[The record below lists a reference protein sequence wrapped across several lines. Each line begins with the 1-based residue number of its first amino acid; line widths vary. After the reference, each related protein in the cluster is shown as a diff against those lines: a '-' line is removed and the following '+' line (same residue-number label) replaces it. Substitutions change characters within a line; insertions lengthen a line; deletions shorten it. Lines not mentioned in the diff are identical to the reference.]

1 LRVALRALHT
11 DSPGTALKVRPPGAD
26 PVSVGTA
33 QARRPGSIGLPI
45 EVFFD
50 GKPPWFVLT
59 VGIAFVVGTGVVDRI
74 TGPGAFLP
82 PLYLMPVLLVTWNV
96 GRGAGLAAA
105 GLATIA
111 TQVAGITD
119 ADASNGLIPSWN
131 AVMWLVVLVFVVWML
146 STLKELIRSQRL
158 RIAHQ
163 AEESDDLREMNEVKD
178 TLLHAVSHDLKGPL
192 AGILGAVQTIRRR
205 GELELSAAEVSD
217 LYGVI
222 EDAGVKANR
231 LVEDL
236 LDLDRLKRGQLKPE
250 RQPTDVGAL
259 AREVASGCDV
269 LAGHPVR
276 IDADDVLVSVD
287 APKVERVL
295 DNLLANV
302 GRHTPPGTPVQVHV
316 GRSGDG
322 VRVEVQDDG
331 PGVPDE
337 IKELIF
343 EAFEQGDHNHGG
355 VGIGLSLVR
364 RFAELHGGGAHV
376 EDAPTGGARFI
387 VDLPG
392 EVTPLPGAALRA
404 V

>member
-1 LRVALRALHT
+1 M
-11 DSPGTALKVRPPGAD
+11 
-26 PVSVGTA
+26 
-33 QARRPGSIGLPI
+33 GLPI
-45 EVFFD
+45 EAFFD

-59 VGIAFVVGTGVVDRI
+59 VGIAFVIGTGVVDRI

-96 GRGAGLAAA
+96 GRGAGLATA
-105 GLATIA
+105 GLAAIA
-111 TQVAGITD
+111 TQLAGITD
-119 ADASNGLIPSWN
+119 TDASNGLIPSWN
-131 AVMWLVVLVFVVWML
+131 AVMWLLVLVFVVWML
-146 STLKELIRSQRL
+146 STLKELIRSQRI

-163 AEESDDLREMNEVKD
+163 VEESDDLREMNEVKD

-192 AGILGAVQTIRRR
+192 SGILGAVQTIRRR

-222 EDAGVKANR
+222 EDAGAKANR

-236 LDLDRLKRGQLKPE
+236 LDLDRLKRGQLTPE
-250 RQPTDVGAL
+250 RRPTDVGAL
-259 AREVASGCDV
+259 MREIIRQSDA

-276 IDADDVLVSVD
+276 VDADAVLVSVD

-295 DNLLANV
+295 DNLVANA
-302 GRHTPPGTPVQVHV
+302 GRHTPPGTPIHV
-316 GRSGDG
+316 RVCRIADG
-322 VRVEVQDDG
+322 VRVEVQDEG
-331 PGVPDE
+331 PGVPDA
-337 IKELIF
+337 IKERIF

-355 VGIGLSLVR
+355 VGIGLSLVL

-376 EDAPTGGARFI
+376 EDVEGGGARF
-387 VDLPG
+387 VVELPG
-392 EVTPLPGAALRA
+392 EVTPLPGAALQA

>member
-1 LRVALRALHT
+1 MDT
-11 DSPGTALKVRPPGAD
+11 TTAR
-26 PVSVGTA
+26 
-33 QARRPGSIGLPI
+33 RRPGSGGLPI

-59 VGIAFVVGTGVVDRI
+59 VGLAFVIGTGVVDRL

-82 PLYLMPVLLVTWNV
+82 PLYLTPVLLVTWNV
-96 GRGAGLAAA
+96 GRGAGLAIA
-105 GLATIA
+105 GLAAIA

-119 ADASNGLIPSWN
+119 ADASNGLVPSWN

-146 STLKELIRSQRL
+146 STLKQLIRTQRL

-192 AGILGAVQTIRRR
+192 SGILGAVQTIRRR
-205 GELELSAAEVSD
+205 GELELTPAEVND

-222 EDAGVKANR
+222 EEAGTKANR
-231 LVEDL
+231 LVDDL
-236 LDLDRLKRGQLKPE
+236 LDLDRLKRGQLRPE
-250 RQPTDVGAL
+250 RTPTDVGAL
-259 AREVASGCDV
+259 ARDVVRGCDA

-276 IDADDVLVSVD
+276 IDADDVLVSID
-287 APKVERVL
+287 APKVERVIE
-295 DNLLANV
+295 NLVANA
-302 GRHTPPGTPVQVHV
+302 GRHTPPGTPIHV
-316 GRSGDG
+316 TVRRRTDG
-322 VRVEVQDDG
+322 VRLEVADEG
-331 PGVPDE
+331 PGVPDA
-337 IKELIF
+337 IKELVF

-364 RFAELHGGGAHV
+364 RFAELHGGQAYV
-376 EDAPTGGARFI
+376 DDADGGGALFV

-392 EVTPLPGAALRA
+392 EMTPRPAAALRA

>member
-1 LRVALRALHT
+1 VDTPL
-11 DSPGTALKVRPPGAD
+11 
-26 PVSVGTA
+26 
-33 QARRPGSIGLPI
+33 ARRKPRSKGLPI

-59 VGIAFVVGTGVVDRI
+59 VGIAFVLGTGIIDRK
-74 TGPGAFLP
+74 TGSGAFLA

-96 GRGAGLAAA
+96 GRGAGLAIA
-105 GLATIA
+105 GLATVA
-111 TQVAGITD
+111 TQLAGITD
-119 ADASNGLIPSWN
+119 LDPSNGLVPSWN
-131 AVMWLVVLVFVVWML
+131 AVMWFLVLVFVVWML
-146 STLKELIRSQRL
+146 STLKSLIRTQRI
-158 RIAHQ
+158 RIANQ

-192 AGILGAVQTIRRR
+192 SGILGAVQTIRRR
-205 GELELSAAEVSD
+205 GELELSPAEIDD

-222 EDAGVKANR
+222 EDAGTKANR

-250 RQPTDVGAL
+250 RQPTDVGTL
-259 AREVASGCDV
+259 AREAVRGCEA

-276 IDADDVLVSVD
+276 VQSDDMLVAIDG
-287 APKVERVL
+287 PKVDRIVE
-295 DNLLANV
+295 NLVANA
-302 GRHTPPGTPVQVHV
+302 GRHTLPGTPVHV
-316 GRSGDG
+316 RVTRWRQG
-322 VRVEVQDDG
+322 VRIEVEDEG
-331 PGVPDE
+331 EGVPDE

-364 RFAELHGGGAHV
+364 RFAELHGGGAYV
-376 EDAPTGGARFI
+376 EDGKNGGARFV

-392 EVTPLPGAALRA
+392 EVTALPGVALRA

>member
-1 LRVALRALHT
+1 MSVDRART
-11 DSPGTALKVRPPGAD
+11 GRRGSP
-26 PVSVGTA
+26 
-33 QARRPGSIGLPI
+33 GLPI

-59 VGIAFVVGTGVVDRI
+59 LGVAFVVATGVVDRV

-96 GRGAGLAAA
+96 GRGAGLATA
-105 GLATIA
+105 GLAAVA

-119 ADASNGLIPSWN
+119 ADPSNGLIPSWN

-146 STLKELIRSQRL
+146 STLKELIRSQRI

-192 AGILGAVQTIRRR
+192 SGILGAVQTLRRR
-205 GELELSAAEVSD
+205 GELALSPSEVSD

-222 EDAGVKANR
+222 EDAGTKANR

-236 LDLDRLKRGQLKPE
+236 LDLDRLKRGQLRPE
-250 RQPTDVGAL
+250 RRPTDVGAL
-259 AREVASGCDV
+259 ARDVVRGCDV

-276 IDADDVLVSVD
+276 IDVDDVLVSVD

-295 DNLLANV
+295 DNLVANA
-302 GRHTPPGTPVQVHV
+302 GRHTPPGTPIHIWV
-316 GRSGDG
+316 RRTRDG
-322 VRVEVQDDG
+322 VRVEVQDEG
-331 PGVPDE
+331 PGVPDA

-376 EDAPTGGARFI
+376 EDADDGGARF
-387 VDLPG
+387 VVELPG
-392 EVTPLPGAALRA
+392 DVTPLPGAALQA

>member
-1 LRVALRALHT
+1 MSVDITRA
-11 DSPGTALKVRPPGAD
+11 
-26 PVSVGTA
+26 
-33 QARRPGSIGLPI
+33 QRRPGTGGLPI

-59 VGIAFVVGTGVVDRI
+59 VGIAFVIGTGVVDRL

-96 GRGAGLAAA
+96 GRGAGLATA

-119 ADASNGLIPSWN
+119 TDASHGLVPSWN
-131 AVMWLVVLVFVVWML
+131 AMMWLLVLVFVVWML
-146 STLKELIRSQRL
+146 STLKELIRTQRI

-163 AEESDDLREMNEVKD
+163 AVESDDLRELNEVKD

-192 AGILGAVQTIRRR
+192 SGILGAVQTIRRR
-205 GELELSAAEVSD
+205 GELALSPSEVSD

-222 EDAGVKANR
+222 EDAGTKANR

-250 RQPTDVGAL
+250 RRPTDIGAL
-259 AREVASGCDV
+259 AREVVRGCDA

-287 APKVERVL
+287 GPKVERVVE
-295 DNLLANV
+295 NLVVNA
-302 GRHTPPGTPVQVHV
+302 GRHTPPGTPIHIRV
-316 GRSGDG
+316 RRLDDG
-322 VRVEVQDDG
+322 VRVEVEDDG
-331 PGVPDE
+331 PGVPDA

-355 VGIGLSLVR
+355 AGIGLSLVR

-376 EDAPTGGARFI
+376 DDARGGGALFL

-392 EVTPLPGAALRA
+392 EVTPAPGAALRA

>member
-1 LRVALRALHT
+1 VDT
-11 DSPGTALKVRPPGAD
+11 QPVRRKPR
-26 PVSVGTA
+26 SK
-33 QARRPGSIGLPI
+33 GLPI

-50 GKPPWFVLT
+50 GKPPWFVLP
-59 VGIAFVVGTGVVDRI
+59 VGVAFVVGTGVVDRM

-96 GRGAGLAAA
+96 GRGAGLATA
-105 GLATIA
+105 GLATVA

-119 ADASNGLIPSWN
+119 LDPSNGLIPSWN

-146 STLKELIRSQRL
+146 STLKDLIRSQRI
-158 RIAHQ
+158 RIAYQ
-163 AEESDDLREMNEVKD
+163 VEESDDLREMNEVKN

-192 AGILGAVQTIRRR
+192 SGILGAVQTIRRR
-205 GELELSAAEVSD
+205 GELQLSPSEIAD

-222 EDAGVKANR
+222 EDAGTKANR

-236 LDLDRLKRGQLKPE
+236 LDLDRLKRGQLSPE
-250 RQPTDVGAL
+250 RRPTDVGAL
-259 AREVASGCDV
+259 AREVVRGCDA

-276 IDADDVLVSVD
+276 IEADAVLVSVD
-287 APKVERVL
+287 PPKVERVVE
-295 DNLLANV
+295 NLVANA
-302 GRHTPPGTPVQVHV
+302 GRHTPPGTPVHV
-316 GRSGDG
+316 RIARRTDG
-322 VRVEVQDDG
+322 VRLEVEDEG
-331 PGVPDE
+331 PGVPDA
-337 IKELIF
+337 IKELVF

-364 RFAELHGGGAHV
+364 RFAELHGGDAHV
-376 EDAPTGGARFI
+376 EDADHGGARFV

-392 EVTPLPGAALRA
+392 EVTTVPGAALRA